1 MKAYHLNNIPE
12 DLYREMKI
20 EAAKRDISVRGFILA
35 AIRFQIQALKRPGIS
50 LPEETSRDVL
60 KRIVEG
66 NDGIRT

>member
-12 DLYREMKI
+12 ELYREMKI

-50 LPEETSRDVL
+50 LPAGETSVDVL
-60 KRIVEG
+60 KKIMEG
-66 NDGIRT
+66 NDG